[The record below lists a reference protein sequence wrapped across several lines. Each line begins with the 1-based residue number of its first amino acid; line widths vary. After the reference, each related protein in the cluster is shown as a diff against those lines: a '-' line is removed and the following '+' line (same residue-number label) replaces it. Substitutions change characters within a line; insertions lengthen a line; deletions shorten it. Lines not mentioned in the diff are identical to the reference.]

1 MPTSDTR
8 TREAYRRLVRHELMQ
23 PTDDRQLNDPVP
35 AVSRSAV
42 PPDFGK
48 GSALLRTPSL
58 AVAPVALPQ
67 RHRLAQLLESRSL
80 PALPQHRSRPTRPT
94 RPADAAHHASE
105 PEPATEPPDSPT
117 ATAAHDAADERPR
130 SPDVDEPARPLH
142 FMPID
147 GFDDGGGAAGESSR
161 LRPWLPAAARTPTGQ
176 HWPM

>member
-1 MPTSDTR
+1 MILKKHQERGLSTESSASLAWEGRGRHASMPTSDTR

-80 PALPQHRSRPTRPT
+80 PALPQHRSRPNR
-94 RPADAAHHASE
+94 R
-105 PEPATEPPDSPT
+105 
-117 ATAAHDAADERPR
+117 
-130 SPDVDEPARPLH
+130 AR
-142 FMPID
+142 
-147 GFDDGGGAAGESSR
+147 R
-161 LRPWLPAAARTPTGQ
+161 WRRTP
-176 HWPM
+176 